1 MSPETPGTISV
12 RAPGKVNLALYVGSP
27 DITGF
32 HPLLTAFQAVDLWDA
47 VTVSS
52 AEAMSIDISAAFDVS
67 TIPLDSSN
75 LVWRAHDLLCEHI
88 EEIPSAAITIDKTI
102 PASGG
107 MAGGSADAA
116 AAIIALAELFALSPD
131 SAHLRDLA
139 RALGSDV
146 PFTLVGGS
154 AVGRGRGDVLEPFR
168 INSPL
173 SLVIVSSDATL
184 STPEVYRRLDELRG
198 DDKVS
203 LPDSF
208 SPEFMT
214 AWRDG
219 DAHAL
224 APQLHNDLQAAA
236 VSMMPTLHS
245 VLEDTLTAGA
255 LASMVSG
262 SGPTVMGLASDP
274 EHASDIAQRLV
285 EQGYRA
291 MAVETTPLG
300 THPLQ

>member
-1 MSPETPGTISV
+1 VSPDTAATISV
-12 RAPGKVNLALYVGSP
+12 RAPGKINLALHVGSP

-47 VTVSS
+47 VRVSP
-52 AEAMSIDISAAFDVS
+52 AEAMSIEIAATFDVS
-67 TIPLDSSN
+67 SIPLDSSN
-75 LVWRAHDLLCEHI
+75 LVWRAHDLLREHI
-88 EEIPSAAITIDKTI
+88 GDISPAAITIDKTI
-102 PASGG
+102 PVSGG

-116 AAIIALAELFALSPD
+116 AAVIALAELFALSPD
-131 SAHLRDLA
+131 TAHLRDLA

-203 LPDSF
+203 LPDSLN
-208 SPEFMT
+208 PEFMT

-219 DAHAL
+219 DALTL
-224 APQLHNDLQAAA
+224 APYLHNDLQAAA
-236 VSMMPTLHS
+236 LSMMPTLQS
-245 VLEDTLTAGA
+245 VLEDTMTAGA

-262 SGPTVMGLASDP
+262 SGPTVIGLASGP
-274 EHASDIAQRLV
+274 EHASDIAGRLV
-285 EQGYRA
+285 EKGYRA

-300 THPLQ
+300 THLVP

>member
-1 MSPETPGTISV
+1 VSPDTAATISV
-12 RAPGKVNLALYVGSP
+12 RAPGKVNLALHVGSP

-47 VTVSS
+47 VTVSP
-52 AEAMSIDISAAFDVS
+52 AEAMSIEIAATFDVS
-67 TIPLDSSN
+67 SIPLDSSN
-75 LVWRAHDLLCEHI
+75 LVWRAHDLLRGHI
-88 EEIPSAAITIDKTI
+88 GDISPAAIAIDKTI
-102 PASGG
+102 PVSGG

-116 AAIIALAELFALSPD
+116 AAVIALAELFALSPD
-131 SAHLRDLA
+131 TAQLRDLA

-146 PFTLVGGS
+146 AFTLVGGS

-203 LPDSF
+203 LPDSL
-208 SPEFMT
+208 SPEFVT

-219 DAHAL
+219 DALAL
-224 APQLHNDLQAAA
+224 APNLHNDLQAAA
-236 VSMMPTLHS
+236 LSMMPTLQS
-245 VLEDTLTAGA
+245 VLEDTMTAGA
-255 LASMVSG
+255 FASMVSG
-262 SGPTVMGLASDP
+262 SGPTVIGLASGP
-274 EHASDIAQRLV
+274 EHASDISGRLV
-285 EQGYRA
+285 EKGYRA

-300 THPLQ
+300 THLVP

>member
-1 MSPETPGTISV
+1 MSPDTAATISV
-12 RAPGKVNLALYVGSP
+12 RAPGKVNLALHVGSP

-47 VTVSS
+47 VTVSP
-52 AEAMSIDISAAFDVS
+52 AEAMSIEIAATFDVS
-67 TIPLDSSN
+67 SIPLDSSN
-75 LVWRAHDLLCEHI
+75 LVWRAHDLLRGHI
-88 EEIPSAAITIDKTI
+88 GDISPAAIAIDKTI
-102 PASGG
+102 PVSGG

-116 AAIIALAELFALSPD
+116 AAVIALAELFALSPD
-131 SAHLRDLA
+131 TAQLRDLA

-146 PFTLVGGS
+146 AFTLVGGS

-203 LPDSF
+203 LPDSL
-208 SPEFMT
+208 SPEFVT

-219 DAHAL
+219 DALAL
-224 APQLHNDLQAAA
+224 APNLHNDLQAAA
-236 VSMMPTLHS
+236 LSMMPTLQS
-245 VLEDTLTAGA
+245 VLEDTMTAGA
-255 LASMVSG
+255 FASMVSG
-262 SGPTVMGLASDP
+262 SGPTVIGLASGP
-274 EHASDIAQRLV
+274 EHASDISGRLV
-285 EQGYRA
+285 EKGYRA

-300 THPLQ
+300 THLVP

>member
-1 MSPETPGTISV
+1 MSPDTAATISV
-12 RAPGKVNLALYVGSP
+12 RAPGKVNLALHVGSP

-47 VTVSS
+47 VTVSP
-52 AEAMSIDISAAFDVS
+52 AEAMSIEIAATFDVS
-67 TIPLDSSN
+67 SIPLDSSN
-75 LVWRAHDLLCEHI
+75 LVWRAHDLLREHI
-88 EEIPSAAITIDKTI
+88 GDISPAAITIDKTI
-102 PASGG
+102 PVSGG

-116 AAIIALAELFALSPD
+116 AAVIALAELFALSPD
-131 SAHLRDLA
+131 TAHLRDLA

-203 LPDSF
+203 LPDSL
-208 SPEFMT
+208 SPEFVT

-219 DAHAL
+219 DALAL
-224 APQLHNDLQAAA
+224 APYLHNDLQAAA
-236 VSMMPTLHS
+236 LSMMPTLQS
-245 VLEDTLTAGA
+245 VLEDTMTAGA
-255 LASMVSG
+255 FASMVSG
-262 SGPTVMGLASDP
+262 SGPTVIGLASGP
-274 EHASDIAQRLV
+274 EHASDISGRLV
-285 EQGYRA
+285 EKGYRA
-291 MAVETTPLG
+291 IAVETTPLG
-300 THPLQ
+300 THLVP

>member
-1 MSPETPGTISV
+1 VSPETPGTISV

-32 HPLLTAFQAVDLWDA
+32 HPLLTAFQAVDLWDC

-52 AEAMSIDISAAFDVS
+52 ADAMSIDISAAFDVS

-75 LVWRAHDLLCEHI
+75 LVWRAHDLLREHV

-102 PASGG
+102 PVSGG

-116 AAIIALAELFALSPD
+116 AAVIALAELFALSPD
-131 SAHLRDLA
+131 SARLRDLA

-146 PFTLVGGS
+146 PFTLVGGA

-198 DDKVS
+198 DDKAS
-203 LPDSF
+203 LPDSL
-208 SPEFMT
+208 SAEFMT

-224 APQLHNDLQAAA
+224 APHLHNDLQAAA
-236 VSMMPTLHS
+236 VSMMPALHS
-245 VLEDTLTAGA
+245 VLEDTMTAGA

-262 SGPTVMGLASDP
+262 SGPTVMGLASNP
-274 EHASDIAQRLV
+274 EHASDIAGRLV

-300 THPLQ
+300 THPAP